1 MTVLDTD
8 HLRVLERR
16 DQPGSG
22 VLRARL
28 AHLPP
33 SDVVTTIISYEN
45 KCEAGW
51 RIWHV
56 HGPWHIRSKPIDG
69 CCSIWTTTDGFQFYR
84 RNARFACCVL
94 SHVPSRWPADRWL
107 EPVDPEVESS
117 GPADDCEWVPPLLAY
132 LTPRPTASHIT
143 SVSQ

>member
-8 HLRVLERR
+8 YLSVLERS

-22 VLRARL
+22 ALRARL

-45 KCEAGW
+45 RCEAGW

-56 HGPWHIRSKPIDG
+56 HGPWRIRSKPIDG

-84 RNARFACCVL
+84 LMRPRRHLLSASVYCQEKGNRFAGWAEMTGTK
-94 SHVPSRWPADRWL
+94 RA
-107 EPVDPEVESS
+107 
-117 GPADDCEWVPPLLAY
+117 A
-132 LTPRPTASHIT
+132 
-143 SVSQ
+143 